1 MEIKKISQGQM
12 PPANQYV
19 LIHVPDRPW
28 CDCDDMYG
36 VKWDVAK
43 CVYGI
48 SAAEREKLSKSNSY
62 FDRER
67 AREYRPGDEAFNN
80 LKPYAFS
87 EFGPGSYFGQEV
99 DEWCELPGRE
109 EIEDGIHRE

>member
-12 PPANQYV
+12 PPPNQYI

-28 CDCDDMYG
+28 IDYHDQYG
-36 VKWDVAK
+36 VFWKVAK

-48 SAAEREKLSKSNSY
+48 SAAEREKLAQSNSF

-67 AREYRPGDEAFNN
+67 ARSYYPSDEACNN
-80 LKPYAFS
+80 KKPYYFR
-87 EFGPGSYFGQEV
+87 EFGPGSFSGQEV

-109 EIEDGIHRE
+109 ADGER